1 MNARVN
7 SPDVSTATGSVAVPL
22 PTVTPARLARLPR
35 FPSPDNSADSR
46 EVGLASAGAS
56 RTSARYQG
64 SAINPYATAA
74 AAKRA
79 VTAPVNHLPAQ
90 RVSRS
95 PAQSTVESSCL
106 ITESEGNT

>member
-7 SPDVSTATGSVAVPL
+7 SRDVSTASGSVAVPL

-35 FPSPDNSADSR
+35 FPSRDNSTDTP
-46 EVGLASAGAS
+46 EVDRASAGAS

-79 VTAPVNHLPAQ
+79 VTAPINHLPAQ
-90 RVSRS
+90 RVSHA
-95 PAQSTVESSCL
+95 PAKSTVESSCL
-106 ITESEGNT
+106 ITDSEGNT

>member
-7 SPDVSTATGSVAVPL
+7 SRDVSTASGSVPVRRG
-22 PTVTPARLARLPR
+22 TVTPERLARLPR
-35 FPSPDNSADSR
+35 SPSPDNSADSP
-46 EVGLASAGAS
+46 EVDLASAGAS

-79 VTAPVNHLPAQ
+79 VTAPINHLPAQ
-90 RVSRS
+90 RVFHN
-95 PAQSTVESSCL
+95 PAKSTVESPCL